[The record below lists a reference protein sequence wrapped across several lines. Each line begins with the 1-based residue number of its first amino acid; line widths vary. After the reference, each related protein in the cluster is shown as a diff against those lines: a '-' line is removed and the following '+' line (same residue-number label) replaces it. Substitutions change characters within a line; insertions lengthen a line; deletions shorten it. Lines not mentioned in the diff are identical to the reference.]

1 MSDHIISI
9 PEPTLRRLPLYYQFL
24 LKEKQSGVD
33 NISCPKIAKELEL
46 TTIQVR
52 KDLQA
57 AGAQGKPRI
66 GYVIDEILEILANLL
81 GYNNTKDALLIG
93 VGNLGLALLGYDN
106 FKERGLNIVAAFDI
120 DKDKIGKVF
129 HGKKVYSL
137 DRFNH
142 IAKRLNIKIGIIT
155 TPANA
160 AKQVS
165 QLMVE
170 SDIKAIWNFAQT
182 HLNVD
187 EAIVVEDV
195 NLTASFSVLS
205 NKLKEK
211 LARKG

>member
-1 MSDHIISI
+1 MAFA
-9 PEPTLRRLPLYYQFL
+9 RF
-24 LKEKQSGVD
+24 GVE
-33 NISCPKIAKELEL
+33 ITIIAKHSNILHM
-46 TTIQVR
+46 
-52 KDLQA
+52 
-57 AGAQGKPRI
+57 
-66 GYVIDEILEILANLL
+66 IDQEAVKILKQEM
-81 GYNNTKDALLIG
+81 
-93 VGNLGLALLGYDN
+93 
-106 FKERGLNIVAAFDI
+106 
-120 DKDKIGKVF
+120 
-129 HGKKVYSL
+129 
-137 DRFNH
+137 
-142 IAKRLNIKIGIIT
+142 KRLNIKIGIIT